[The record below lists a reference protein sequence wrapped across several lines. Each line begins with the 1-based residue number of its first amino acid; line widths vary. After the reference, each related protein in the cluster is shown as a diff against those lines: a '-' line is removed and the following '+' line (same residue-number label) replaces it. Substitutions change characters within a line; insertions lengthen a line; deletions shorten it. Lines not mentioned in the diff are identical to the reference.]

1 MTRFTGLSSFDWL
14 VVAAA
19 SLCVSLVVQARR
31 PLAGPRVL
39 GLSAGPAATGLACLA
54 VVALSFPETFERL
67 FSAYHRAA
75 MVAVLLAALAVAM
88 VIVDFLITRVLPRFR
103 GGANEAV
110 GARAQLALFVTLGAL
125 GLLGLALVS
134 ERVHSSPA
142 EGSAATTS
150 APATTTTEGG
160 TSTTAGTDAEEL
172 PKGWR
177 VVVDHAL
184 PSAPLG
190 MAVLPDRDL
199 VYMTTGDGRIV
210 RFALSAVLEDT
221 LDLVTVAQGL
231 EYPRGVAVAGN
242 TLFVAELGR
251 LPCPGSPQNCLGKD
265 LDAAD
270 PLRGAAEILRVSN
283 GRLTAFTVDDDGDL
297 REPRVVVDG
306 LPVTGT
312 THGVNGVATG
322 PDGAVYVAIGNLE
335 LPDLEHA
342 NRDWLGTVL
351 RVTDE
356 GVVEV
361 FARGLRNVFGLDFGV
376 GDDLWGVDN
385 DGEAYSGWRGEEVLL
400 IGEGDDFGFPIDGTL
415 NPPQVRTRGPVWI
428 ADTVGSGGTA
438 WAEEAGLGPSLL
450 LGSCGRL
457 DLLRLTDFDGEWRV
471 AWRTDY
477 VEISAIPGCV
487 SAISPVAPDLVLVAI
502 VSGDNGV
509 LKVFQVSPEAR

>member
-1 MTRFTGLSSFDWL
+1 
-14 VVAAA
+14 
-19 SLCVSLVVQARR
+19 
-31 PLAGPRVL
+31 
-39 GLSAGPAATGLACLA
+39 
-54 VVALSFPETFERL
+54 
-67 FSAYHRAA
+67 
-75 MVAVLLAALAVAM
+75 
-88 VIVDFLITRVLPRFR
+88 
-103 GGANEAV
+103 
-110 GARAQLALFVTLGAL
+110 
-125 GLLGLALVS
+125 
-134 ERVHSSPA
+134 
-142 EGSAATTS
+142 
-150 APATTTTEGG
+150 
-160 TSTTAGTDAEEL
+160 
-172 PKGWR
+172 
-177 VVVDHAL
+177 
-184 PSAPLG
+184 
-190 MAVLPDRDL
+190 
-199 VYMTTGDGRIV
+199 
-210 RFALSAVLEDT
+210 
-221 LDLVTVAQGL
+221 
-231 EYPRGVAVAGN
+231 
-242 TLFVAELGR
+242 
-251 LPCPGSPQNCLGKD
+251 
-265 LDAAD
+265 
-270 PLRGAAEILRVSN
+270 VSN

-312 THGVNGVATG
+312 THGVNGVAAG

-457 DLLRLTDFDGEWRV
+457 DLLRLTDFDGDWRV